1 MVEAIDVDFFPPKRR
16 RDGDELDVMRRAKL
30 IKPEVDVGVS
40 RASGTRTDADRGDEN
55 ENVFFLNT
63 FPVRIAG
70 GSDDTDVGNGVET
83 DETGAISV
91 EDAFKPLDVTTGDA
105 SLENPMAPTWSRCS
119 PNDPH
124 DAVSGSGDVS
134 RDDATKRPTLAISS
148 NPPKTFPFSERMLL
162 CNNVERKTSR
172 ELSKPGGTET

>member
-1 MVEAIDVDFFPPKRR
+1 
-16 RDGDELDVMRRAKL
+16 MRRAKL

-63 FPVRIAG
+63 FPVRMAG

-83 DETGAISV
+83 DETGAISD

-105 SLENPMAPTWSRCS
+105 SLENPMAPT
-119 PNDPH
+119 
-124 DAVSGSGDVS
+124 
-134 RDDATKRPTLAISS
+134 
-148 NPPKTFPFSERMLL
+148 
-162 CNNVERKTSR
+162 
-172 ELSKPGGTET
+172 